1 VTKPRIL
8 FFARGY
14 QADFYP
20 TLVDEAYDAIFVTL
34 TREEKARVEAAG
46 RTVTA
51 CFEED
56 FARLPIAPVPDAYLR
71 KSYVADRFLGRFDHV
86 RRGEILGKEIAFW
99 GGLLD
104 EHRPMGVV
112 NELVAIEIS
121 EVLLIEAQRRS
132 IRYLAPMTCPVEGYF
147 YWLSNPLSLSGQFL
161 EPVEPGPAA
170 HDLARAY
177 TGEVL
182 KKDYRPFY
190 VRNLA
195 GRRAP
200 KPLLVAFAKYFLWRW
215 RARAGAKGFRYEDY
229 REEYAKKIAVYFRSL
244 TTRYDRL
251 EEIDPKAEVIFY
263 PLHQEPEATLNYMSE
278 FFASQVATI
287 ENILKCLGPHQVL
300 VVKEHPV
307 DKGSLLRDKFRDLK
321 RRYSSL
327 YYLPAEI
334 HGRQVLE
341 RSRRVVTLT
350 SSVGWEAA
358 AAGRSVYVLGEIF
371 FDQLPGIV
379 RIDGFLRLR
388 EELRKPALQQ
398 TELTP
403 DVFEAFVA
411 AMVERSHKG
420 NPFPHAGLYSATNIA
435 DVIRAI
441 RGALSI

>member
-1 VTKPRIL
+1 MTKPRIL

-20 TLVDEAYDAIFVTL
+20 LLVDDAYDAVFVTL
-34 TREEKARVEAAG
+34 TREEKATVEAAG
-46 RTVTA
+46 RPVSA

-56 FARLPIAPVPDAYLR
+56 FDRLPIAAVSDNYLC

-86 RRGEILGKEIAFW
+86 RRGEILGREISFW
-99 GGLLD
+99 SRLLD
-104 EHRPMGVV
+104 EHRPLAVV
-112 NELVAIEIS
+112 NELVAIEMS
-121 EVLLIEAQRRS
+121 EVLLIEARQRG
-132 IRYLAPMTCPVEGYF
+132 IRYLAPMNCPVEGYF
-147 YWLSNPLSLSGQFL
+147 YWLANPLSLSGRYL
-161 EPVEPGPAA
+161 EAVEPGPAA
-170 HDLARAY
+170 HALARAY
-177 TGEVL
+177 TAEVL

-200 KPLLVAFAKYFLWRW
+200 KPLLVALVKYVLWQW
-215 RARAGAKGFRYEDY
+215 RARKGARRFRYADY
-229 REEYAKKIAVYFRSL
+229 REEYGKRIAVYIRSL

-251 EEIDPKAEVIFY
+251 EAIDPAAEVVFY

-278 FFASQVATI
+278 FFANQVATI
-287 ENILKCLGPHQVL
+287 ENILKCLGPRQVL

-321 RRYSSL
+321 KRYSSL

-341 RSRRVVTLT
+341 RARRVVTLT

-358 AAGRSVYVLGEIF
+358 AAGRNVYVLGEIF

-379 RIDGFLRLR
+379 RIDGFPSLR
-388 EELRKPALQQ
+388 EELRKPPLDR
-398 TELTP
+398 TVLTSEL
-403 DVFEAFVA
+403 FEAFVA
-411 AMVERSHKG
+411 AMVERSYPG
-420 NPFPHAGLYSATNIA
+420 NPFPHAGLHSAANVA
-435 DVIRAI
+435 DVVAAI
-441 RGALSI
+441 RGALAI